1 MRLTIF
7 RHAQTAGN
15 LERRYIGTTDEPLC
29 RAGLETARLRA
40 DELRAAW
47 ERREPDAEGGSAKTA
62 APASEPEVVYASPRK
77 RCLQT
82 ARILFPRAR
91 IVTVDGLAE
100 MDFGA
105 FEGKNCFDL
114 ESDADYRS
122 WVEGGCVGRC
132 PAGESRSEF
141 VERIV
146 SGLAA
151 VEFAART
158 RSDAQAVIVAHAG
171 TALAARFAEK
181 PDVRDYFGFHL
192 GFCESVSV
200 DFPFG
205 ETPRAPRRAR

>member
-15 LERRYIGTTDEPLC
+15 LKRRYIGTTDEPLC
-29 RAGLETARLRA
+29 STGLETARLRA
-40 DELRAAW
+40 SELRAAW
-47 ERREPDAEGGSAKTA
+47 EQRKPNAEGASGK
-62 APASEPEVVYASPRK
+62 APALVAEPEVVYASPRR

-82 ARILFPRAR
+82 ARILFPRAHIVR
-91 IVTVDGLAE
+91 IGELAE

-114 ESDADYRS
+114 ESDADYRA
-122 WVEGGCVGRC
+122 WVDGGCAGRC
-132 PAGESRSEF
+132 PGGENRSEF

-151 VEFAART
+151 VELAARA

-205 ETPRAPRRAR
+205 ETPRTPRAR